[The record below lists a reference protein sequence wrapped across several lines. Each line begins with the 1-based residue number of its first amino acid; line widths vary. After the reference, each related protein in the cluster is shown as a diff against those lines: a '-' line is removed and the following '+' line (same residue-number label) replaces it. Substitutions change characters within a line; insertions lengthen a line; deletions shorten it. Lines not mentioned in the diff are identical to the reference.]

1 MKENSLN
8 ANSNISL
15 TNDQI
20 EKLKLFSDQ
29 KINNSYLIQEVTFI
43 LSNEMLKEFRS
54 NKIGFLERFSTNFL
68 FAFVLSVIN
77 NHILLIQRK
86 QILRQQI
93 LKQNEA
99 LLIDAKQANS
109 V

>member
-8 ANSNISL
+8 VNLNIFL

-43 LSNEMLKEFRS
+43 LSNEMLGELRS
-54 NKIGFLERFSTNFL
+54 NKIGFIERFITNFL
-68 FAFVLSVIN
+68 NVCLDSRLQLAFFS
-77 NHILLIQRK
+77 ILTVNK
-86 QILRQQI
+86 
-93 LKQNEA
+93 KY
-99 LLIDAKQANS
+99 LL
-109 V
+109 

>member
-8 ANSNISL
+8 VNLNIFL

-43 LSNEMLKEFRS
+43 LSNEMLGELRS
-54 NKIGFLERFSTNFL
+54 NKIGFIERFSTNFL
-68 FAFVLSVIN
+68 NVCLDSRLQLAFFS
-77 NHILLIQRK
+77 ILTVNK
-86 QILRQQI
+86 
-93 LKQNEA
+93 KY
-99 LLIDAKQANS
+99 LL
-109 V
+109 

>member
-8 ANSNISL
+8 VNLNIFL

-43 LSNEMLKEFRS
+43 LSNEMLGELRS
-54 NKIGFLERFSTNFL
+54 NKIGFIKRFSTNFL
-68 FAFVLSVIN
+68 NVCLDSRLQLAFFS
-77 NHILLIQRK
+77 ILTVNK
-86 QILRQQI
+86 
-93 LKQNEA
+93 KY
-99 LLIDAKQANS
+99 LL
-109 V
+109 

>member
-8 ANSNISL
+8 VNLNIFL

-29 KINNSYLIQEVTFI
+29 KVNNSYLIQEVTFI
-43 LSNEMLKEFRS
+43 LSNEMLREVRS

-68 FAFVLSVIN
+68 NFCLDSRLQLAFFS
-77 NHILLIQRK
+77 ILTVNK
-86 QILRQQI
+86 
-93 LKQNEA
+93 KY
-99 LLIDAKQANS
+99 
-109 V
+109 